1 MSTVTHVRPTEDVLG
16 TTHLGG
22 YSWNDNTTHARLFAL
37 LHSLSVESGR
47 LQAYYSDL
55 YHDAML
61 VSELTGNETVWF
73 IVRSNGTHLTMNESW
88 RDAVLDAYE
97 WDTHLMVWRIEL
109 ASSEDSE
116 TDYNQALVT
125 LTEGI

>member
-1 MSTVTHVRPTEDVLG
+1 MTTVTTEVLD
-16 TTHLGG
+16 LGG
-22 YSWNDNTTHARLFAL
+22 YEWSSPTARARLFAKL
-37 LHSLSVESGR
+37 MELAVTSGR
-47 LQAYYSDL
+47 TKNYLSDL

-109 ASSEDSE
+109 AS